1 MPTQQS
7 FPILLDIMHLECI
20 ISIKEVGAIRKLTIL
35 LKVKEDVSF
44 NRVNTGDI
52 LGIITRV

>member
-1 MPTQQS
+1 
-7 FPILLDIMHLECI
+7 MHLECI